1 MTAVEDVYTTRA
13 NLVSVLWSGPRRR
26 YWKRSLLAYL
36 YLLPAAI
43 ILAVFHFLPVLYA
56 LYISL
61 HRWKIRKIAFVQFSN
76 YVEALH
82 DPRFWG
88 SLKVT
93 VFYVL
98 GTVPLTLGISLL
110 LAYLLFQKVRGLS
123 FYRTSYFLPYITSTV
138 AAATV
143 WLWIFN
149 PRHGPLNQIL
159 ALVGFTPQRWMN
171 EPRGI
176 IRMLGS
182 VLGLQVPTWAAG
194 PSLALVAVI
203 VVTIWHYVGF
213 DVVIFLAG
221 LGSIPTE
228 LYDAARI
235 DGAGRWQLFRY
246 ITLPL
251 LSPTTFF
258 LLIISTIGAFQ
269 SFNIIYVM
277 TAGSGAQLGGPLHT
291 TTTTTIYLFDQFY
304 NQINLGYASAIA
316 FVLFAIILSLTIIQ
330 NKMFGERVHYG

>member
-1 MTAVEDVYTTRA
+1 LKQT
-13 NLVSVLWSGPRRR
+13 
-26 YWKRSLLAYL
+26 LLAYL

-76 YVEALH
+76 YSLALH

-93 VFYVL
+93 LFYVI
-98 GTVPLTLGISLL
+98 GTVPLTLAISLF
-110 LAYLLFQKVRGLS
+110 LAYLLFHKVRGLS

-159 ALVGFTPQRWMN
+159 ALVGIAPQRWMN

-176 IRMLGS
+176 VQMLAS
-182 VLGLQVPTWAAG
+182 ALGLHVPAWAAG

-203 VVTIWHYVGF
+203 VVTIWHYLGF

-221 LGSIPTE
+221 LGNIPTE

-246 ITLPL
+246 ITFPL

-316 FVLFAIILSLTIIQ
+316 FVLFAIILSLTVIQ

>member
-1 MTAVEDVYTTRA
+1 MTAGQDVYTPRTTLFSTFWPR
-13 NLVSVLWSGPRRR
+13 SRRR
-26 YWKRSLLAYL
+26 YWSETLLAYL

-43 ILAVFHFLPVLYA
+43 VLAVFHFLPVIYA

-61 HRWKIRKIAFVQFSN
+61 HRWKIKKISFVSLAN
-76 YVEALH
+76 YGQVLKDA
-82 DPRFWG
+82 RFWG

-98 GTVPLTLGISLL
+98 GTVPLTLALSLF

-149 PRHGPLNQIL
+149 PMHGPLNQIL
-159 ALVGFTPQRWMN
+159 GLIGLSPQRWMN

-176 IRMLGS
+176 IKMMASAWGG
-182 VLGLQVPTWAAG
+182 VVPAWAGG
-194 PSLALVAVI
+194 PSLALIAVVI
-203 VVTIWHYVGF
+203 VSIWHYIGF

-221 LGSIPTE
+221 LGNIPTE

-235 DGAGRWQLFRY
+235 DGAGRWQLFRH

-304 NQINLGYASAIA
+304 NRVNIGYASAIA
-316 FVLFAIILSLTIIQ
+316 FVLFGIILSLTVIQ
-330 NKMFGERVHYG
+330 NKLIGEKVHYG

>member
-1 MTAVEDVYTTRA
+1 MTAA
-13 NLVSVLWSGPRRR
+13 NAENSSVMTSPPLWTASRKR
-26 YWKRSLLAYL
+26 YWKQTAQAYL
-36 YLLPAAI
+36 YLLPAGI
-43 ILAVFHFLPVLYA
+43 VLAVFHFLPVLYA
-56 LYISL
+56 FYISL
-61 HRWKIRKIAFVQFSN
+61 HHWKIRNLGFRGLAN
-76 YVEALH
+76 YDQAIH

-93 VFYVL
+93 LFYVL
-98 GTVPLTLGISLL
+98 GTVPFTLGISLL
-110 LAYLLFQKVRGLS
+110 LAYLLFQKVRWLS

-143 WLWIFN
+143 WLWLFN

-159 ALVGFTPQRWMN
+159 TVVGLSPQRWMN

-176 IRMLGS
+176 MKILAAGLGMT
-182 VLGLQVPTWAAG
+182 VPSWAAG
-194 PSLALVAVI
+194 PSLALITVMI
-203 VVTIWHYVGF
+203 VTVWHFIGF

-221 LGSIPTE
+221 LGNIPTE
-228 LYDAARI
+228 LYEAARI
-235 DGAGRWQLFRY
+235 DGAGQWQLFRH

-304 NQINLGYASAIA
+304 NRVNIGYASAIA
-316 FVLFAIILSLTIIQ
+316 FVLFAIILSLTVLQ
-330 NKMFGERVHYG
+330 NKWIGEKVHYV